1 MKKRPNII
9 FIMTDQQRYD
19 TMGCVN
25 SKIITPNLDKLAA
38 DSVFFE
44 HGYCSNPSCVPSRA
58 AIMTGKYPSQC
69 EVPAYISCLPETE
82 KTFMKRMKENGYYT
96 AVFGKQHF
104 AGSKIDKGYDFEM
117 IVDAHMPFSPSEQLG
132 VYEDYLKEQ
141 GLNPKEMYQKT
152 LISGGVWKADIK
164 HHVDNFIGEK
174 GKEWLENR
182 LSVEENQDKPFFFT
196 LSFPG
201 PHHPYDLEGT
211 KYADMYNLEDM
222 EESESTYEDLEQ
234 KGPQFKNMGM
244 YSDIYLKDY
253 TKEQFLRTKR
263 SYYANITLID
273 EKVGEVIDILKKH
286 NAYDDTVI
294 IYSSDHGDFM
304 GDYGLVEKLQC
315 LEDSLMRVPLFVKPP
330 IAGFSGIRVKEPVV
344 NIDIASTCMEL
355 SETPLEAP
363 MSDYSFVPYW
373 DKSKELRIRPYIYME
388 AGAIRG
394 VLCNGI
400 KTIHYVN
407 RDYGELYDLN
417 KDPLERKNLWND
429 KDYEDAKLHGYRCM
443 FDSMYKATPGFDT
456 PWNIGTPEI

>member
-96 AVFGKQHF
+96 AVVGKQHF
-104 AGSKIDKGYDFEM
+104 AGSRIDKGYDFEM
-117 IVDAHMPFSPSEQLG
+117 IFDAHMPFSPSEQLG